1 MMSPKSKNLQFSGKA
16 LAEKHRL
23 RLEELGFNVTISKPF
38 MPEEELIESLQ
49 DVDAHI
55 LCGAEKFTANVLAK
69 APRLR
74 VISFFG
80 VGYET
85 YIDAEAATL
94 KGIAVTNAPGAN
106 SQSVA
111 ELSAA
116 LMLDAVK
123 RTPNLVES
131 TRQGLWKKKLTWD
144 LKGRT
149 LGIIGMG
156 EIGRRFASIANHGFG
171 MNILYNGRSQKPE
184 IEESCKAE
192 FVSLEELMKRSDVV
206 SLHAIETKET
216 RGMIGAEQLAF
227 MQPHSVLINTARAA
241 LVDMKALYKALAD
254 DKIACAAFDCYHEE
268 PAPKPEDDK
277 IGLLKLPSTKFLLLP
292 HAGFFSEDAADNT
305 TLMAIENITAVFD
318 GTPVPNLVNPDYVKH
333 IRQSV
338 T

>member
-1 MMSPKSKNLQFSGKA
+1 MTPKSKNLLFSGKA
-16 LAEKHRL
+16 LADKHKT

-38 MPEEELIESLQ
+38 MPEEELIEALQ
-49 DVDAHI
+49 EVDAHI
-55 LCGAEKFTANVLAK
+55 LCGAEKFTANVLSQV
-69 APRLR
+69 PRLR

-94 KGIAVTNAPGAN
+94 NGIAVTNAPGAN

-123 RTPNLVES
+123 RTPSLVES

-144 LKGRT
+144 LKDRT
-149 LGIIGMG
+149 LGIVGMG
-156 EIGRRFASIANHGFG
+156 EIGRRFAKIAHHGFG
-171 MNILYNGRSQKPE
+171 MNILYSGRSQKPD
-184 IEESCKAE
+184 IEESCEAQY
-192 FVSLEELMKRSDVV
+192 VSLEELIKRSDVV
-206 SLHAIETKET
+206 SLHAIETNET
-216 RGMIGAEQLAF
+216 KGMIGAEQLSL

-241 LVDMKALYKALAD
+241 LVDMEALYQVLAD
-254 DKIACAAFDCYHEE
+254 DKIACAAFDCYPEE

-277 IGLLKLPSTKFLLLP
+277 IGLLKLPSTKFMLLP

-305 TLMAIENITAVFD
+305 TRMAIENITAIFE
-318 GTPVPNLVNPDYVKH
+318 GKTVPNLVNPDYAKH
-333 IRQSV
+333 IRQSIS
-338 T
+338 